1 MKCKK
6 CQNELTSEEFFA
18 HLADH
23 GHEEGLCNNCNREKK
38 EFGGNTIPEGLDT
51 GQKRN
56 IRACSRGCG
65 QLITWDRAKF
75 KTDSGIPIPLD
86 VKTRQPH
93 NCPKNPYNSS
103 TKTKPIQQLKP
114 YTQSGEKEPEKLKQ
128 IEIDEKLFY
137 DLKRIEEKDDPIIDE
152 IKMGQEEKKLAIL
165 YYEHEQEPPPLLQPL
180 DKLSSQLDP
189 RILQGLKN
197 YGFGK
202 GVLQFQEK
210 SFNAILTGDN
220 TVISAPTGSGK
231 TEAFTV
237 PIIQKICEKNYPKG
251 VFALLV
257 YPLRALA
264 RDQVIK
270 ISKLIRDCNLENEI
284 EAFPVLGNM
293 DPKTASD
300 RIETTKRKSV
310 IVATN
315 FDFINTHL
323 ILVDNKWRNLCRSAK
338 VIVMDELHSYTSFH
352 GSNVYHLIKRMK
364 EHMKDVQFIGSSAT
378 LHNAQEFFE
387 SICGLDPL
395 SSRHVESKTGRE
407 RDVHKF
413 FIYPLN
419 YPQRVIIQ
427 EIAKTC
433 YKKQSD
439 RKDPDKK
446 SRQLVFSNTHN
457 DAEFVAENIER
468 SSSMKIDVHRGGLTQ
483 SDRTFTETSLKEG
496 DIDGIS
502 CTPTLELGIDI
513 GTVDVAI
520 SSFQSDHDTFIQRS
534 GRAGRKGKKSYTF
547 CVFDPKDASC
557 HYYSRNMLKY
567 VNQIHEINISKDNPI
582 ISAKHEE
589 ATNIE
594 KECIT
599 DPGWWTKKAKK
610 ERFFDFLNTMSM
622 RGSAGNVTILLNGKK
637 FGEREVP
644 VGYYQLHQNAIYHQ
658 RKLVYEV
665 ESLVKTRTGAIA
677 NLKESNEGNKA
688 TRPIVRVVL
697 TKPLAPG
704 VKHGVIE
711 LYRTITGYYK
721 GDYNQ
726 STETW
731 EMYEGSGEE
740 DWINF
745 TWTSTH
751 MAYKIELPSQFIVNN
766 LKEKEDPGI
775 HTITHVFANAAKIVT
790 KCEAIDIE
798 AHYDSGSIYLY
809 DNTNDGVNGFT
820 QMIYEKQD
828 KILETSKELLNNCEC
843 DKGEKPELGGCPK
856 CTFTTGFCS
865 TNNQQLDKK
874 KAREFFGIL

>member
-1 MKCKK
+1 LKCKN
-6 CQNELTSEEFFA
+6 CSNELTDVEEFA

-23 GHEEGLCNNCNREKK
+23 GREEGLCNKCNREKK

-51 GQKRN
+51 GHKWN
-56 IRACSRGCG
+56 IRACSHGCG
-65 QLITWDRAKF
+65 QLITWDAKF
-75 KTDSGIPIPLD
+75 KTDSGISIPLD

-93 NCPKNPYNSS
+93 NCPKNPYKGS
-103 TKTKPIQQLKP
+103 TITKPIQYTKID
-114 YTQSGEKEPEKLKQ
+114 TQSSDKEPEKLKQ
-128 IEIDEKLFY
+128 IEIAEKLFY

-152 IKMGQEEKKLAIL
+152 IKTGQEEKNHAIL

-180 DKLSSQLDP
+180 DKLSGQLDP

-202 GVLQFQEK
+202 GVLQFQER

-237 PIIQKICEKNYPKG
+237 PIIQKICDKNYPKG

-264 RDQVIK
+264 RDQIVK
-270 ISKLIRDCNLENEI
+270 IGKLIRDCNLENEI
-284 EAFPVLGNM
+284 EAFWMLGEM
-293 DPKTASD
+293 DSKTVSD
-300 RIETTKRKSV
+300 RIETTKKKSV
-310 IVATN
+310 IIATT

-323 ILVDNKWRNLCRSAK
+323 TLVDQKWRTLCRSAR
-338 VIVMDELHSYTSFH
+338 VIVIDELHSYTSFH

-364 EHMKDVQFIGSSAT
+364 ERMNDLQFIGSSAT

-419 YPQRVIIQ
+419 YPQRVIMQ

-439 RKDPDKK
+439 HKDPDKR
-446 SRQLVFSNTHN
+446 SRQLVFSNTHR

-468 SSSMKIDVHRGGLTQ
+468 SSSMKINVHRGGLAQ
-483 SDRTFTETSLKEG
+483 SNRTVTEISLREG

-502 CTPTLELGIDI
+502 CTSTLELGIDI

-520 SSFQSDHDTFIQRS
+520 SSFQSNHDTFTQRS

-557 HYYSRNMLKY
+557 HYYTRNMLKY

-589 ATNIE
+589 AANIE
-594 KECIT
+594 KECIA
-599 DPGWWTKKAKK
+599 DPFWWKDNAKK
-610 ERFFDFLNTMSM
+610 WRFFDFLDTMSI
-622 RGSAGNVTILLNGKK
+622 RGSAGKVIILLNGKK
-637 FGEREVP
+637 FGERVVP
-644 VGYYQLHQNAIYHQ
+644 VGYYHLHQNAIYHHE
-658 RKLVYEV
+658 KSVYKV
-665 ESLVKTRTGAIA
+665 KSLVKTPTGAKA
-677 NLKESNEGNKA
+677 NLEQSNDGNKA
-688 TRPIVRVVL
+688 TRPIVKVVL
-697 TKPLAPG
+697 TKSLAPG

-711 LYRTITGYYK
+711 LYRIITGYYK

-726 STETW
+726 PAETW
-731 EMYEGSGEE
+731 EMHEGVEE
-740 DWINF
+740 ENWVDFKWL
-745 TWTSTH
+745 SSH
-751 MAYKIELPSQFIVNN
+751 MAYKIELPSQFVPKN
-766 LKEKEDPGI
+766 LQGKEDPGI
-775 HTITHVFANAAKIVT
+775 HTIIHVFENAAQIVT
-790 KCEAIDIE
+790 KCEAVDIE

-809 DNTNDGVNGFT
+809 DNTNDGANGYS
-820 QMIYEKQD
+820 QMIREKSER
-828 KILETSKELLNNCEC
+828 IWETCRELLKNCEC

-856 CTFTTGFCS
+856 CTFTTGFCQ
-865 TNNQQLDKK
+865 TLNRELDKK
-874 KAREFFGIL
+874 KAREFFGVL